1 MHSCRRHIECSKGNL
16 ALHEWLLS
24 KTVYLWLM
32 QITTIEK
39 DILRM
44 LSVLDLEELLVLFEG
59 RCNGMRILLKV
70 IVVKAANKI
79 ISEVHPVFFLSQ
91 TLTNT

>member
-1 MHSCRRHIECSKGNL
+1 MLSVVKGIW
-16 ALHEWLLS
+16 HFMS
-24 KTVYLWLM
+24 GCCPRQFTFWLM

-79 ISEVHPVFFLSQ
+79 I
-91 TLTNT
+91 